1 MYNYSMWMYI
11 YIYVYM
17 HDCTVLWITRH
28 IFYVAGVHGYIDE
41 ENYIALIYNEKLS
54 YLHNTVFSIVRAYWA
69 YSSEHI
75 I

>member
-1 MYNYSMWMYI
+1 M
-11 YIYVYM
+11 
-17 HDCTVLWITRH
+17 TVLYCGLLGTY
-28 IFYVAGVHGYIDE
+28 FYIAGVHGYIDK

-75 I
+75 